1 VAIETGKHN
10 IMTSFSIFCNSP
22 YQYNRRHTL
31 EVNAGNIAI
40 GSSQPVR
47 LQSMTNTITRN
58 IGDTVEQCIRIYEA
72 GGELVRITTP
82 TLADVEFVAEIKKEL
97 RKKGY
102 HFPLVTDV
110 HFSPNVAEAAA
121 AVVEKVRINPGNYSE
136 SKFDIA
142 LANNE
147 TEWQKHLSA
156 IKARFLILL
165 NLCKENGTALR
176 IGVNHGSL
184 SQRIMSR
191 FGDTVEGMTES
202 AMEFLRICKEE
213 KFDNVVISM
222 KASNVQVMVQAYRML
237 VWRMNE
243 EGMNFPLHLGVTEAG
258 EGEDGRIKS
267 AVGIG
272 ALLADGIG
280 DTIRVSLTE
289 DPELE
294 IPVAKKL
301 VTYFEGR
308 EKENSFSTVQEKF
321 DTDPFQYIHRK
332 SKPVVNIG
340 GNQPPVVIGSIYDDD
355 FMREEMNKWGWNV
368 ENSGAVKFQDQA
380 ADFIFTGTVP
390 TDITLPINNAF
401 ITPFFNWFC
410 YEGKLNAFPMVTWD
424 ELMEF
429 QPEAPMFFVKTNFR
443 ELSQLTGC
451 SLPENAV
458 IVLDSKSKNAVAEW
472 RACFA
477 KLNTFNLDNPV
488 ILYKNYAEKD
498 IETLQLKAACDFG
511 ALLIDGLG
519 DGIWIENNSAIPASE
534 INSLAFGILQAT
546 RTRISKTEYIS
557 CPSCGRTLFDLQT
570 TCAKIRERTNHLKG
584 LKIGIM
590 GCIVNG
596 PGEMA
601 DADYGY
607 VGAGPGRITLYKKK
621 EVIKKNIP
629 EGEAVE
635 ELINLIKENGDWHE
649 KE

>member
-1 VAIETGKHN
+1 MSNLLYHN
-10 IMTSFSIFCNSP
+10 YSP
-22 YQYNRRHTL
+22 YQYNRRSSL
-31 EVNAGNIAI
+31 EMKIGNIAI
-40 GSSQPVR
+40 GGNQPIR
-47 LQSMTNTITRN
+47 LQSMTNTITRK
-58 IGDTVEQCIRIYEA
+58 IEDTVEQCIRIYEA

-82 TLADVEFVAEIKKEL
+82 TLADVEYVAEIKKEL
-97 RKKGY
+97 RKRGFD
-102 HFPLVTDV
+102 FPLVTDV

-121 AVVEKVRINPGNYSE
+121 LVVEKVRINPGNYSE
-136 SKFDIA
+136 SKFDIS

-156 IKARFLILL
+156 LRTKFITLL

-184 SQRIMSR
+184 SQRILSR
-191 FGDTVEGMTES
+191 FGDTTGGMTES

-213 KFDNVVISM
+213 KFEKVVISM

-237 VWRMNE
+237 VSRMNE

-272 ALLADGIG
+272 SLLADGIG

-289 DPELE
+289 DPEKE
-294 IPVAKKL
+294 IPVARKL
-301 VTYFEGR
+301 TAYFEGR
-308 EKENSFSTVQEKF
+308 EKEKTFSAVQETL
-321 DTDPFQYIHRK
+321 DVNPFQYNRRK
-332 SKPVVNIG
+332 TQTVANIG
-340 GNQPPVVIGSIYDDD
+340 GDQPPVVVGSIYGDD
-355 FMREEMNKWGWNV
+355 FLQEKMQSWGWQI
-368 ENSGAVKFQDQA
+368 ENQGTVKFQDQS
-380 ADFIFTGTVP
+380 ADLIFSGTVP
-390 TDITLPINNAF
+390 TDIILPENKAF

-429 QPEAPMFFVKTNFR
+429 QPEAPMFFVKTNYR
-443 ELSQLTGC
+443 ELSLLTGC

-458 IVLDSKSKNAVAEW
+458 IILDSKSKNAVAEW

-477 KLNTFNLDNPV
+477 KLQAFNLNNPV

-498 IETLQLKAACDFG
+498 TETLQLKAACDFG

-557 CPSCGRTLFDLQT
+557 CPSCGRTLFDLQA

-607 VGAGPGRITLYKKK
+607 VGAGPGRITLYKKQ

-629 EGEAVE
+629 EAEAVE
-635 ELINLIKENGDWHE
+635 ELINLIKENGDWRD
-649 KE
+649 

>member
-1 VAIETGKHN
+1 
-10 IMTSFSIFCNSP
+10 MTSFSSFCSSP
-22 YQYNRRHTL
+22 YQYKRRASL
-31 EVNAGNIAI
+31 EVKAGNVVI
-40 GSSQPVR
+40 GGNNPIR
-47 LQSMTNTITRN
+47 LQSMTNTITRK
-58 IGDTVEQCIRIYEA
+58 IEDTVEQCIRIYQA

-82 TLADVEFVAEIKKEL
+82 TLADVEYVSEIKKEL
-97 RKKGY
+97 RKRGY
-102 HFPLVTDV
+102 DFPLVTDV

-121 AVVEKVRINPGNYSE
+121 LVVEKVRINPGNYSE
-136 SKFDIA
+136 SKFDISQA
-142 LANNE
+142 HNE
-147 TEWQKHLSA
+147 VEWQKHLSA
-156 IKARFLILL
+156 LKTRFLTLL
-165 NLCKENGTALR
+165 NLCKEHGTALR

-202 AMEFLRICKEE
+202 ALEFLRICKEE

-237 VWRMNE
+237 VSRMND
-243 EGMNFPLHLGVTEAG
+243 EGMNYPLHLGVTEAG

-267 AVGIG
+267 AAGIG

-294 IPVAKKL
+294 IPVARKL
-301 VTYFEGR
+301 VAYFEGR
-308 EKENSFSTVQEKF
+308 EKETSFSQVTE
-321 DTDPFQYIHRK
+321 PFEVNPFHSIRRK
-332 SKPVVNIG
+332 TKPASIIG
-340 GNQPPVVIGSIYDDD
+340 GEHPPVVIGSFYGDDQLNEK
-355 FMREEMNKWGWNV
+355 MQSWGWRV
-368 ENSGAVKFQDQA
+368 ENSGTVKFQDQS
-380 ADFIFTGTVP
+380 ADFIFSGTVP
-390 TDITLPINNAF
+390 TDITLPEKNAF

-429 QPEAPMFFVKTNFR
+429 QPEAPIFFVKTNFR

-451 SLPENAV
+451 SLPNNAV

-472 RACFA
+472 RVCFA
-477 KLNTFNLDNPV
+477 KISAFNLNNPV

-534 INSLAFGILQAT
+534 INSMAFGILQAT

-570 TCAKIRERTNHLKG
+570 TSAKIRERTNHLKG

-607 VGAGPGRITLYKKK
+607 VGAGPGRITLYKKQQ
-621 EVIKKNIP
+621 VIKKNIP

-635 ELINLIKENGDWHE
+635 ELINLIKENGDWME
-649 KE
+649 RE

>member
-1 VAIETGKHN
+1 
-10 IMTSFSIFCNSP
+10 
-22 YQYNRRHTL
+22 
-31 EVNAGNIAI
+31 
-40 GSSQPVR
+40 
-47 LQSMTNTITRN
+47 
-58 IGDTVEQCIRIYEA
+58 
-72 GGELVRITTP
+72 
-82 TLADVEFVAEIKKEL
+82 
-97 RKKGY
+97 
-102 HFPLVTDV
+102 
-110 HFSPNVAEAAA
+110 
-121 AVVEKVRINPGNYSE
+121 
-136 SKFDIA
+136 
-142 LANNE
+142 
-147 TEWQKHLSA
+147 
-156 IKARFLILL
+156 
-165 NLCKENGTALR
+165 
-176 IGVNHGSL
+176 
-184 SQRIMSR
+184 MSR
-191 FGDTVEGMTES
+191 FGDTTQGMTES
-202 AMEFLRICKEE
+202 AMEFLRVCKEE
-213 KFDNVVISM
+213 KFANVVISM

-237 VWRMNE
+237 VARMNE
-243 EGMNFPLHLGVTEAG
+243 EGMDYPLHLGVTEAG

-294 IPVAKKL
+294 IPVARKL
-301 VTYFEGR
+301 AAYFEGR
-308 EKENSFSTVQEKF
+308 EKEISLSQVQEPF
-321 DTDPFQYIHRK
+321 DVNPFQYIRRRSK
-332 SKPVVNIG
+332 SVVNIG
-340 GNQPPVVIGSIYDDD
+340 GDQPPVVVGSIYGDD
-355 FMREEMNKWGWNV
+355 FLNEKMQSWGWNI
-368 ENSGAVKFQDQA
+368 ENAGTVKFNDQS

-390 TDITLPINNAF
+390 TDLTLHGNNAF

-429 QPEAPMFFVKTNFR
+429 QPEASMFFVKTNFR

-472 RACFA
+472 RACFT
-477 KLNTFNLDNPV
+477 KLNGFNLSNPV

-498 IETLQLKAACDFG
+498 TETLQLKAACDFG
-511 ALLIDGLG
+511 ALLVDGLG
-519 DGIWIENNSAIPASE
+519 DGIWIENNSFIPPNE

-607 VGAGPGRITLYKKK
+607 VGAGPGRITLYKKQQ
-621 EVIKKNIP
+621 VIKKNIP
-629 EGEAVE
+629 EREAVE
-635 ELINLIKENGDWHE
+635 ELINLIKENGDWME
-649 KE
+649 RE

>member
-1 VAIETGKHN
+1 
-10 IMTSFSIFCNSP
+10 MTSFSSFCSSP
-22 YQYNRRHTL
+22 YQYNRRFCV
-31 EVNAGNIAI
+31 EVKAGNIVI
-40 GSSQPVR
+40 GGNHPIR
-47 LQSMTNTITRN
+47 LQSMTNTITRK
-58 IGDTVEQCIRIYEA
+58 IEDTVEQCIRIYEA

-82 TLADVEFVAEIKKEL
+82 TLADVEYVAEIKKEL
-97 RKKGY
+97 RKRGFE
-102 HFPLVTDV
+102 FPLVTDV

-121 AVVEKVRINPGNYSE
+121 LVVEKVRINPGNYSE
-136 SKFDIA
+136 SKFDISQ
-142 LANNE
+142 ANNE

-156 IKARFLILL
+156 LKARFLILL
-165 NLCKENGTALR
+165 NLCKENETALR

-237 VWRMNE
+237 ISRMKE
-243 EGMNFPLHLGVTEAG
+243 EKMNFPLHLGVTEAG

-267 AVGIG
+267 AAGIG

-294 IPVAKKL
+294 IPVARKL
-301 VTYFEGR
+301 VSYFEDR
-308 EKENSFSTVQEKF
+308 EKETTFSNVQETF
-321 DTDPFQYIHRK
+321 HVNPFQYDRRK
-332 SKPVVNIG
+332 SQPVANIG
-340 GNQPPVVIGSIYDDD
+340 GDQPPVVIGSIYGDD
-355 FMREEMNKWGWNV
+355 FLIEKINDWGWQT
-368 ENSGAVKFQDQA
+368 ENSGSLKFQDQS
-380 ADFIFTGTVP
+380 ADFVFSGTVP
-390 TDITLPINNAF
+390 TDITLPDKYAF

-429 QPEAPMFFVKTNFR
+429 QPEASMFFVKTNFS

-451 SLPENAV
+451 SLPENAI
-458 IVLDSKSKNAVAEW
+458 IVLNSKSKNAVAEW

-477 KLNTFNLDNPV
+477 KISAFNLNNPV

-498 IETLQLKAACDFG
+498 IETIQLKAACDFG
-511 ALLIDGLG
+511 SLLIDGLG
-519 DGIWIENNSAIPASE
+519 DGIWIENNSNIPANE

-607 VGAGPGRITLYKKK
+607 VGAGPGRITLYKKQQ
-621 EVIKKNIP
+621 VIKKNIP

-635 ELINLIKENGDWHE
+635 ELINLIKENGDWME
-649 KE
+649 RE

>member
-1 VAIETGKHN
+1 
-10 IMTSFSIFCNSP
+10 MTSFSSFCNSP
-22 YQYNRRHTL
+22 FQYNRRSTL
-31 EVNAGNIAI
+31 EIKAGNIII
-40 GSSQPVR
+40 GGNNPVR
-47 LQSMTNTITRN
+47 LQSMTNTITRK
-58 IGDTVEQCIRIYEA
+58 IEDTVEQCIGIYEA

-82 TLADVEFVAEIKKEL
+82 TLADVEYVAEIKKEL
-97 RKKGY
+97 RKRGY
-102 HFPLVTDV
+102 DFPLVTDV
-110 HFSPNVAEAAA
+110 HFSPNVAEAATM
-121 AVVEKVRINPGNYSE
+121 VVEKVRINPGNYSE
-136 SKFDIA
+136 SKFDITQA
-142 LANNE
+142 HNE
-147 TEWQKHLSA
+147 AEWQKHLSA
-156 IKARFLILL
+156 LKAKFLILL

-191 FGDTVEGMTES
+191 FGDTVDGMTES

-213 KFDNVVISM
+213 KFGNVVISM

-237 VWRMNE
+237 VSRMND

-267 AVGIG
+267 AAGIG

-301 VTYFEGR
+301 IAYFEGR
-308 EKENSFSTVQEKF
+308 EKETSFSQIQETF
-321 DTDPFQYIHRK
+321 DVNPFQYLRRK
-332 SKPVVNIG
+332 VMPVAHIG
-340 GNQPPVVIGSIYDDD
+340 GEQPPVVVGSVYGDD
-355 FMREEMNKWGWNV
+355 FLREKMQSWGWQT
-368 ENSGAVKFQDQA
+368 ENSGSMKFQDQS
-380 ADFIFTGTVP
+380 ADFIFSGSVP
-390 TDITLPINNAF
+390 TDISLPEKYAF

-410 YEGKLNAFPMVTWD
+410 YEGKLSAFPLVTWD

-451 SLPENAV
+451 SLPGNAV
-458 IVLDSKSKNAVAEW
+458 IVIDSKSKNAVAEW

-477 KLNTFNLDNPV
+477 KISAFTLNNPV

-519 DGIWIENNSAIPASE
+519 DGIWIENNSAIPANE

-607 VGAGPGRITLYKKK
+607 VGAGPGRITLYKKQQ
-621 EVIKKNIP
+621 VIKKNIP

-635 ELINLIKENGDWHE
+635 ELINLIKENGDWME
-649 KE
+649 RE